1 MVNVAFWG
9 GPTIAKDAN
18 AQNAAIRLFDR
29 YGGEIYEHLY
39 FMVGNKSDA
48 EDLVQETFV
57 RVLESWPSYR
67 RAASERTWVWAIA
80 RHCLSEYFRK
90 KRREYLAM
98 TTLTD
103 YLRLHGDIHPVS
115 FPVEIVEALQQLT
128 VAQRHVLI
136 CRTVQGL
143 SVRDTAH
150 LLGFSEA
157 KVRVTLHRAVKRLR
171 EVWIFDG
178 R

>member
-1 MVNVAFWG
+1 
-9 GPTIAKDAN
+9 
-18 AQNAAIRLFDR
+18 
-29 YGGEIYEHLY
+29 
-39 FMVGNKSDA
+39 MVGNKSDA

-90 KRREYLAM
+90 KRREHQAL

-103 YLRLHGDIHPVS
+103 HLRLHEDSGSVS
-115 FPVEIVEALQQLT
+115 CSVEIVEALQQLT

-136 CRTVQGL
+136 CRTVQDL
-143 SVRDTAH
+143 SVRDTAK

-157 KVRVTLHRAVKRLR
+157 KVRVALHRAVKRLR
-171 EVWIFDG
+171 EVWTSDG
-178 R
+178 G